1 VSSAVEVLEQT
12 KAGRRGM
19 VVLELI
25 SRTGYIARGVVY
37 ISVGLIAL
45 LAAIGVAPR
54 PRGPIAALEAWG
66 QWRFGVF
73 LLWLAAFGLAA
84 FCFWRILQSV
94 FSVEGR
100 SRGLL
105 AWGGRIGQGFSAI
118 MYFILTWSA
127 FKLIDTLADLHQVDD
142 QAATRA
148 VVKTLLA
155 FPYGGWLVFA
165 VGVATMAIGLG
176 NLIQASLRNFT
187 KRLDA
192 NPRFSRRAA
201 RLARVGYSARGVVFF
216 LVGLSIAAAGLKSS
230 DANAY
235 SAGGALSYLR
245 SLPFGDALLS
255 FTAVGLIAF
264 GLFAFVEARYRDIGL
279 IRRAADTSLRQ
290 ARLEGHETD
299 HDPRPGSVRD
309 RRGWGLRRLRRAR
322 F

>member
-1 VSSAVEVLEQT
+1 
-12 KAGRRGM
+12 M

-100 SRGLL
+100 SKGLL

-118 MYFILTWSA
+118 MYFVLTWSA

-148 VVKTLLA
+148 VLA

-192 NPRFSRRAA
+192 NPKFSRRAQ
-201 RLARVGYSARGVVFF
+201 RMARVGYCARGFVFF
-216 LVGLSIAAAGLKSS
+216 LVGLSIATAGLRNH
-230 DANAY
+230 DAEAH

-245 SLPFGDALLS
+245 SLPFGDGLLS
-255 FTAVGLIAF
+255 LTAVGLIAF

-279 IRRAADTSLRQ
+279 IRRAADTSSRQ
-290 ARLEGHETD
+290 ARLEDHETD
-299 HDPRPGSVRD
+299 HDPRSGTVRD
-309 RRGWGLRRLRRAR
+309 RRGWGLHRLRRV
-322 F
+322 